1 MSHSLSPLKIY
12 NQLARHR
19 MDENALAAQLSASFN
34 AQELAKGL
42 HQVEKTAVLWAVHF
56 PGNQTPTLLL
66 RTYSED
72 GLVWHEWETPHPEP
86 RPDILAMNTCSLP
99 MHRLGESNLYIH
111 VQKLPNYSASAYRFE
126 AEGKR
131 ISDGGWVVLEHF
143 PTDPDSLAQPGVP
156 QGRVSEHILRSQVIP
171 GTVRGYWVYIPAQTT
186 QEDPPACWMVFQDG
200 GMYLEPPASAPIVF
214 DNLIHKKEMPPTV
227 GIFVNPG
234 TFPEQEGRFQN
245 RITEYHTQSDQYAR
259 MLRDEIIPE
268 VSKLA
273 HLRPEASA
281 HAIAGISSGAVCAF
295 NAAWQ
300 MPDYFSKVLSHVGS
314 FTNII
319 DSHQFPFMVRM
330 NERKPIRI
338 WLQDGSNDIDDV
350 CGNWSLA
357 NQQMAAALKFRNY
370 DVHFDYSRG
379 FHSLAHGGATLPQ
392 ALKWLWRD
400 DG

>member
-1 MSHSLSPLKIY
+1 MMIKFSPKNLL
-12 NQLARHR
+12 QLISKNKL
-19 MDENALAAQLSASFN
+19 DEHILAEHLLASFSEE
-34 AQELAKGL
+34 ALLKGL
-42 HQVEKTAVLWAVHF
+42 HQVEETTVLWVVLSF
-56 PGNQTPTLLL
+56 GEQPPVLLL
-66 RTYSED
+66 RTFTQD
-72 GLVWHEWETPHPEP
+72 GAVWHEWEAPHPEP
-86 RPDILAMNTCSLP
+86 RPDILATNTFSLP
-99 MHRLGESNLYIH
+99 LHRLGESDLYIH
-111 VQKLPNYSASAYRFE
+111 VQELPNYSASAYRFE
-126 AEGKR
+126 AGGKR
-131 ISDGGWVVLEHF
+131 ISAGSWVVLEHF
-143 PTDPDSLAQPGVP
+143 PTDPDSLPQPGVP
-156 QGRVSEHILRSQVIP
+156 QGTVQELILRSQVIP
-171 GTVRGYWVYIPAQTT
+171 GTVRGYWVYIPVQTI
-186 QEDPPACWMVFQDG
+186 QEDTPACWMVFQDG
-200 GMYLEPPASAPIVF
+200 GMYLEPPASVPIVF
-214 DNLIHKKEMPPTV
+214 DNLIYKKEMPPTV

-273 HLRPEASA
+273 LLRPEASA

-314 FTNII
+314 YTNII
-319 DSHQFPFMVRM
+319 DSHQFPFMIRM

-370 DVHFDYSRG
+370 DVHFEYSRG

-400 DG
+400 EG